1 MTAVSEGFD
10 EAVDSPHSDEPPQ
23 AAVETEPGQRAG
35 DGHEP
40 TGNATVDA
48 VLDSLERLDGAPVSD
63 HVAVFEAAHERLRG
77 ALADAGSDQQTS

>member
-10 EAVDSPHSDEPPQ
+10 EAVDSPHSDETSQ
-23 AAVETEPGQRAG
+23 AAVETEPGRRAG
-35 DGHEP
+35 EEQEP

-48 VLDSLERLDGAPVSD
+48 VLQSLEPLEGAPVSD